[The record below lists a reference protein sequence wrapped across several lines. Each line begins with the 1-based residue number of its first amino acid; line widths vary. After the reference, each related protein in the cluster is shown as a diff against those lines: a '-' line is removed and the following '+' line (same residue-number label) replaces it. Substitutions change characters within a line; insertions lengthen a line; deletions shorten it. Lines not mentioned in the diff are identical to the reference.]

1 MTARSQRLST
11 LLLLPLLGLL
21 GLSVPAH
28 AQERLIPMT
37 VGLGDVSL
45 TKLIFV
51 VAADAGL
58 YKKNGL
64 DVAQYIDPYAAETVK
79 RSGVEVPKE
88 FIRRADGADVAIN
101 IGGGSFLISSVTI
114 DARATDRVI
123 VATTDTVSRYH
134 IMSNTSITDP
144 SQLKGKRIG
153 YTSVG
158 SLTHLMILMYA
169 KQMGWDPVMDISMVA
184 NGTGVEPMKRGRV
197 DASAADEVARV
208 NLTKAGY
215 TDLIDLNQ
223 LNIPMAGSGINVER
237 QWLKNN
243 HEAVARFLKAAVE
256 AIALVKTDKKAA
268 FASIAK
274 WYGITDPQKQEEIY
288 KDIAK
293 LPAKPYPAVEGIK
306 TAMQIYDS
314 HEMRSHKA
322 EDFYDSSFMTELD
335 ESGFIDS
342 LYRGANV
349 SGK

>member
-1 MTARSQRLST
+1 MTTRSQKLST
-11 LLLLPLLGLL
+11 LLLLPLLGLAA
-21 GLSVPAH
+21 PAH
-28 AQERLIPMT
+28 AQDELIHMT

-64 DVAQYIDPYAAETVK
+64 DVAQYIDPSAAETVK

-88 FIRRADGADVAIN
+88 FVRRADGADVAIN

-114 DARATDRVI
+114 DAKATDRVI
-123 VATTDTVSRYH
+123 VATTDMVSRYH

-144 SQLKGKRIG
+144 TQLKGKRIG

-169 KQMGWDPVMDISMVA
+169 KRMGWDPLMDISMVA

-223 LNIPMAGSGINVER
+223 FNIPMAGSGINVER
-237 QWLKNN
+237 EWLESN

-256 AIALVKTDKKAA
+256 AIALVKTDKQAA
-268 FASIAK
+268 FASLAK

-288 KDIAK
+288 RDIAM

-314 HEMRSHKA
+314 LEMRSHKA
-322 EDFYDSSFMTELD
+322 EDFYDSNFMTELD
-335 ESGFIDS
+335 KSGFIDG
-342 LYRGANV
+342 LYKGTNV
-349 SGK
+349 SSKKE